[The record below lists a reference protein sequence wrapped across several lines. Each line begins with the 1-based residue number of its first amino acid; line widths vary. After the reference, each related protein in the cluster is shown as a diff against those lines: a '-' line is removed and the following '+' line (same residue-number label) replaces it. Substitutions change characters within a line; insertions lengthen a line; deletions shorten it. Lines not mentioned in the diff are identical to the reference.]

1 MKILYIEPFS
11 GLSGDMF
18 LGALC
23 GLLDAY
29 DDLEDLPRKLN
40 LPDGRVEISSVEKNG
55 IVCRH
60 VNVID
65 LNEPTETH
73 DGHTHEHEHTH
84 EHDHHH
90 DHQHSH
96 DEGHSHSHSH
106 DHSHSHTHGPHSHRH
121 LSEII
126 ELIDNADISE
136 SARSIAKEIFHL
148 IGEAESQVHNIPIE
162 KIHFHEISAVDS
174 IIDIVG
180 CAVLIDRLGK
190 FTTYSEPVCIGKG
203 MVNTQHG
210 LLPVPAPATAK
221 LLRGIPSYKGDENGE
236 RVTPTGAAILKFLDP
251 VFESPTLTIDQSA
264 YGPGKKDFIAPNV
277 LRLSLGRLQQ
287 ASPKIYSIETNLD
300 DCSPELLGADFQSQL
315 LETGAIDYTI
325 TQALMKKGRPGHLLG
340 VLANQENLKSVCDFI
355 LENTT
360 AIGVRYYPV
369 DRKILDRSEDSVSTD
384 FGNIRVKTVT
394 TPSGKKRRKAEYED
408 LAKAAKRHSISIAE
422 LKQSIE
428 DQ

>member
-65 LNEPTETH
+65 LNEPSKTQDDH
-73 DGHTHEHEHTH
+73 KHEHEHH
-84 EHDHHH
+84 EHPHHH
-90 DHQHSH
+90 HSH

-106 DHSHSHTHGPHSHRH
+106 EHSHGHVHGPHSHRH
-121 LSEII
+121 LSEIV

-136 SARSIAKEIFHL
+136 SARTIAKEIFHL
-148 IGEAESQVHNIPIE
+148 IGEAESEVHNIPIE

-190 FTTYSEPVCIGKG
+190 LTTYSEPVCIGQG

-221 LLRGIPSYKGDENGE
+221 LLRGIPCYKGEEKGE
-236 RVTPTGAAILKFLDP
+236 RVTPTGAAILKFLNP
-251 VFESPTLTIDQSA
+251 LFESPTLTIEQSA
-264 YGPGKKDFIAPNV
+264 YGPGMKDFIAPNV
-277 LRLSLGRLQQ
+277 LRLSLGTLPQV
-287 ASPKIYSIETNLD
+287 SSKIYSIETNLD
-300 DCSPELLGADFQSQL
+300 DCSPELIGTDFQSRL
-315 LETGAIDYTI
+315 LESGAIDFAL
-325 TQALMKKGRPGHLLG
+325 TQALMKKGRPGHLLS
-340 VLANQENLKSVCDFI
+340 VLANQENLEKVCDFI

-369 DRKILDRSEDSVSTD
+369 NRKILDRSEDSISTD

-394 TPSGKKRRKAEYED
+394 TPSGRKRRKAEYDD
-408 LAKAAKRHSISIAE
+408 LAKAAKQHSISIAE